1 MSATDDR
8 LNAALGDRY
17 RTERELG
24 AGGMATVYL
33 ALDLRH
39 NRKVAIKVLRP
50 ELAAA
55 LGGERFLREIET
67 TAGLRHPNI
76 LPLFDSGQAGGVL
89 FYVMPYVEGES
100 LRDRLEREGRLPLD
114 DAIRIAREVADALS
128 YAHSRGIVHR
138 DIKPENILLEGGHA
152 VVADFGI
159 AHAVDSA
166 GGARITGTGLAV
178 GTPAY
183 MSPEQA
189 AGEQQLDGRSDL
201 YSLGCVV
208 FEMIAGRP
216 PFDGPSPQSIIAKR
230 FTESAPE
237 LETPGV
243 AVPGPLRSAVRKL
256 LQREAPARFAT
267 GAELLLALAR
277 PSAEQSTEAPPA
289 PSIAV
294 LPFTNMSS
302 ADDEFFA
309 DGVTEEII
317 NTLVQQGGLRVA
329 ARTSCFAFKGRNEDL
344 RKVGEQLG
352 VGTVLEGSI
361 RKSGPRMRITA
372 QLINVADGYHI
383 WSERYDRELTD
394 VFAVQDELAQ
404 SIANRLR
411 GSLTTPERV
420 VRAAPRSAEA
430 YEQLLRGRVLL
441 WKRGRAILDAL
452 DCFERAIALDP
463 DLVDA
468 HALLGDACR
477 LLALYGIARPDDMFP
492 RARAAAERALA
503 LDPAQV
509 EALAT
514 LASIAAFVDWDWE
527 TSWALTDRAL
537 ALDPSHIRALCERGA
552 VFTVSRTFPSRT
564 TLALADLARA
574 SEVDP
579 LNAWVAAVHAMG
591 LASQDQPDGA
601 VREAQRA
608 IEVDRDAFTGHW
620 VLVWAYSAAG
630 RDEEALA
637 AAERALLMSGRNP
650 RVLTE
655 VAAIHARNGRKAAA
669 EGIYLELTSRAKSG
683 YIGFAEQ
690 GCAAASAGL
699 MDDALTLVARAK
711 EMRDPYLL
719 FPASPA
725 WRAFKADPR
734 GQKMLAGV
742 GP

>member
-1 MSATDDR
+1 MSTTDDR

-17 RTERELG
+17 RIEREIG
-24 AGGMATVYL
+24 AGGMATVHL

-39 NRKVAIKVLRP
+39 NRKVAIKVLRR

-76 LPLFDSGQAGGVL
+76 LPLFDSGQAGGIL
-89 FYVMPYVEGES
+89 YYVMPYVEGES
-100 LRDRLEREGRLPLD
+100 LRDRLDREGRIPLD
-114 DAIRIAREVADALS
+114 DAVRIAREVADALS

-138 DIKPENILLEGGHA
+138 DIKPENIMLEGGHA

-166 GGARITGTGLAV
+166 AGARMTGTGLAV

-216 PFDGPSPQSIIAKR
+216 PFIGPSPQSIIAKR
-230 FTESAPE
+230 FTEAAPE
-237 LETPGV
+237 LEIPSV
-243 AVPGPLRSAVRKL
+243 VVPGSVRSAVRKL
-256 LQREAPARFAT
+256 LQREAPARYAT
-267 GAELLLALAR
+267 GAELVHALAH
-277 PSAEQSTEAPPA
+277 PSEQPPEAPPA

-294 LPFTNMSS
+294 LPFANMSG

-317 NTLVQQGGLRVA
+317 NTLVQHGGLRVA

-344 RKVGEQLG
+344 RRVGEQLG

-361 RKSGPRMRITA
+361 RKSGTRMRITA

-404 SIANRLR
+404 SIATRLR
-411 GSLTTPERV
+411 GSLTTPERLL
-420 VRAAPRSAEA
+420 RAAPRSAEA

-452 DCFERAIALDP
+452 DCFERAVALDP

-468 HALLGDACR
+468 HALLGDSCR
-477 LLALYGIARPDDMFP
+477 LLAVYGIAPPVDMFA

-503 LDPAQV
+503 LDPEQV

-514 LASIAAFVDWDWE
+514 LASIAAFVDWDAE
-527 TSWALTDRAL
+527 ASWTFTTRAL
-537 ALDPSHIRALCERGA
+537 AVDPGHIRALCERSA
-552 VFTVSRTFPSRT
+552 VFAVRGNYPGRTGIV
-564 TLALADLARA
+564 LADLARA

-579 LNAWVAAVHAMG
+579 LNAWVAAVHAMA
-591 LASQDQPDGA
+591 LASQGQNEHA
-601 VREAQRA
+601 LREAERA
-608 IEVDRDAFTGHW
+608 VEIDRDAFTGHW

-630 RDEEALA
+630 RDEAALA
-637 AAERALLMSGRNP
+637 QAERALLMSGRNP

-655 VAAIHARNGRKAAA
+655 VAAIHGRNGRQQAA
-669 EGIYLELTSRAKSG
+669 EGIFLELASRAKTG
-683 YIGFAEQ
+683 HIGFAEQ
-690 GCAAASAGL
+690 GCAAASAGM
-699 MDDALTLVARAK
+699 MDAALELVAKAK
-711 EMRDPYLL
+711 EVRDPYLL
-719 FPASPA
+719 FLASPA
-725 WRAFKADPR
+725 WRPFHADPR
-734 GQKMLAGV
+734 GREMLAGA